1 MVCDILIDWF
11 LLSFFFKVDIDI
23 KNLIIDRKSQRDKI

>member
-1 MVCDILIDWF
+1 LISF
-11 LLSFFFKVDIDI
+11 KFFFKVDIDI